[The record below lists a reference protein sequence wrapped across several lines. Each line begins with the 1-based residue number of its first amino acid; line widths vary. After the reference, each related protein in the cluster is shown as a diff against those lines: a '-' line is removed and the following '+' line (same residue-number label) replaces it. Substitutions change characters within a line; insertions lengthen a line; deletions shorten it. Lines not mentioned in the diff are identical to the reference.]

1 MYAKIENDALI
12 YPQAS
17 EFRGVPNYATNEP
30 CMRRHGYLPLVG
42 THEERE
48 GYSATPSAWHVVQ
61 QSATRIEPRQ
71 HTVEDYETD
80 EETGER
86 RKVGEH
92 TEMVD
97 TEITVD
103 TSYIQ
108 VDEWSYTELPPPPE
122 PPQPS
127 EEVRQATAA
136 IINRIAELV
145 LNYDAV
151 EDAKELDNFNI
162 ENLLALAQAKNV
174 KPEDMALLKED
185 LVLLK
190 TDLEGKMDATW
201 YQIWNGW
208 LKGAIAEALRNMEEA
223 LRWSQAENE
232 ANPQDE

>member
-1 MYAKIENDALI
+1 MYAKIIDNTLQ

-17 EFRGVPNYATNEP
+17 EFRGIPHYETNDAAL
-30 CMRRHGYLPLVG
+30 RRRQYLPLVG
-42 THEERE
+42 TPEERE
-48 GYSATPSAWHVVQ
+48 GYSATPSAWHVVE
-61 QSATRIEPRQ
+61 QSTTRTEPRQ
-71 HTVEDYETD
+71 QTVEDWETD

-108 VDEWSYTELPPPPE
+108 IDEWEYTELPPPPS

-127 EEVRQATAA
+127 DEVVQATAA

-145 LNYDAV
+145 VGYDAIDDV
-151 EDAKELDNFNI
+151 KALENINI
-162 ENLLALAQAKNV
+162 ESLLALAAQKGV
-174 KPEDMALLKED
+174 TPEDMAKLKED
-185 LVLLK
+185 IVLLK

-208 LKGAIAEALRNMEEA
+208 LKGAIAEALRNMA
-223 LRWSQAENE
+223 QKRKA
-232 ANPQDE
+232 AK

>member
-1 MYAKIENDALI
+1 MYAKIIDNALQ

-17 EFRGVPNYATNEP
+17 EFRGIPHWETNEGAV
-30 CMRRHGYLPLVG
+30 RRKGYLPLVG
-42 THEERE
+42 TPEPRE
-48 GYSATPSAWHVVQ
+48 GYSATPATWHVVE
-61 QSATRIEPRQ
+61 QSTTRTEPRQ
-71 HTVEDYETD
+71 QTVEDWETD
-80 EETGER
+80 EETGES

-108 VDEWSYTELPPPPE
+108 IDSFEYTELPPPPE

-145 LNYDAV
+145 VGYDAIDDV
-151 EDAKELDNFNI
+151 KALENVNI
-162 ENLLALAQAKNV
+162 ESLLALAAQKGV
-174 KPEDMALLKED
+174 TPEDMAKLKED
-185 LVLLK
+185 IVLLK

-208 LKGAIAEALRNMEEA
+208 LKGAIAEALRNMA
-223 LRWSQAENE
+223 QKRSA
-232 ANPQDE
+232 AK

>member
-1 MYAKIENDALI
+1 MYAKIIDNALR
-12 YPQAS
+12 YPSAS
-17 EFRGVPNYATNEP
+17 EFAGIPHWETNDFAQ
-30 CMRRHGYLPLVG
+30 RRRGYLPLVG
-42 THEERE
+42 TPEERE
-48 GYSATPSAWHVVQ
+48 GYAATPSRWHVVQ
-61 QSATRIEPRQ
+61 QSTTRIEPRQ

-108 VDEWSYTELPPPPE
+108 IDSFEYTELPPPPE

-127 EEVRQATAA
+127 EEVVQATAA
-136 IINRIAELV
+136 IINRIAKLV
-145 LNYDAV
+145 LDYDAV
-151 EDAKELDNFNI
+151 EDAKALDNFNI

-174 KPEDMALLKED
+174 TPEDMALLKED

-208 LKGAIAEALRNMEEA
+208 LKGAIAEALRNMA
-223 LRWSQAENE
+223 QKRKA
-232 ANPQDE
+232 AK

>member
-1 MYAKIENDALI
+1 MYAKIIDNALQ

-17 EFRGVPNYATNEP
+17 DFRGVPNYATNEP

-42 THEERE
+42 TPEERE

-61 QSATRIEPRQ
+61 QSATRTEPRQ
-71 HTVEDYETD
+71 QTVEDYTENPETH
-80 EETGER
+80 ER
-86 RKVGEH
+86 EKTGEH

-108 VDEWSYTELPPPPE
+108 IDSFEYTELPPPPE

-145 LNYDAV
+145 LNYDAI
-151 EDAKELDNFNI
+151 EEAKALDNFNI
-162 ENLLALAQAKNV
+162 ENLLALAKAKNV
-174 KPEDMALLKED
+174 TQEDMASLKED

-208 LKGAIAEALRNMEEA
+208 LKSAIAEALRNMA
-223 LRWSQAENE
+223 QKRSA
-232 ANPQDE
+232 AK